1 MSGMD
6 PLAGWTVAVTA
17 GRRAAEQTEL
27 LQRRGADVMLAPLV
41 ASTPVP
47 DLEIRSATE
56 ALLAEPTDVFVAT
69 TGVGLRTW
77 VAMSWTW
84 DLGERVLRLLRTSDV
99 CARGPNAVGALAGED
114 VPVRWRA
121 ASGSMAEVLDHLLQR
136 GVAGQRIGVQ
146 LHGGDLTW
154 FVDALR
160 VAGAHVVPVPVY
172 RVHPVVDAKATER
185 LAQAASRGELDAVTC
200 TSTAAVAAITGVD
213 GLVADLERHGVSI
226 GCVGPVI
233 GEAARTAGLTGV
245 VAAETHRLGS
255 MVRRLGEHLAGR
267 GRTLDLAGTVL
278 RMQGARLEIDGAE
291 VRLTPRE
298 RRLLEVMVDHEGAVL
313 SKERLATAVWD
324 ARVDEHTV
332 EVAVNRLRRKL
343 GPAAMALETSA
354 RRGYRI
360 AI

>member
-1 MSGMD
+1 MD

-27 LQRRGADVMLAPLV
+27 LQRRGADVVLAPLV
-41 ASTPVP
+41 ASAPVP
-47 DLEIRSATE
+47 DAEIRSATE
-56 ALLAEPTDVFVAT
+56 ALLAEPVDVFVAT

-84 DLGERVLRLLRTSDV
+84 DLGERLLRLLRTTEV

-121 ASGSMAEVLDHLLQR
+121 SSESMAEVRDHLLER
-136 GVAGQRIGVQ
+136 GVAGRRIGVQ
-146 LHGGDLTW
+146 LHGGDLLW

-160 VAGAHVVPVPVY
+160 AAGADVVPVPVY
-172 RVHPVVDAKATER
+172 RVQAGDDAKAAER
-185 LAQAASRGELDAVTC
+185 LVQAASRGELDAVTC
-200 TSTAAVAAITGVD
+200 TSTAAVAAIAAID
-213 GLVADLERHGVSI
+213 GLVADLERHHVSI

-233 GEAARTAGLTGV
+233 GGAAEAAGLTDV
-245 VAAETHRLGS
+245 VMAAPHRLGS
-255 MVRRLGEHLAGR
+255 MVRRLGEHLADR
-267 GRTLDLAGTVL
+267 GRSLDLAGTVL
-278 RMQGARLEIDGAE
+278 RVQGARLEIDGAE

-298 RRLLEVMVDHEGAVL
+298 RRLLEVMLDHEGAVL
-313 SKERLATAVWD
+313 SKERLATVAWD
-324 ARVDEHTV
+324 APVDEHTV